1 MENPETANASW
12 TPRVFIARSDSCVI
26 TASVRSI
33 DEASGICTFTI
44 R

>member
-12 TPRVFIARSDSCVI
+12 IPLVFSARFDSCVI

-33 DEASGICTFTI
+33 DDASGI
-44 R
+44 